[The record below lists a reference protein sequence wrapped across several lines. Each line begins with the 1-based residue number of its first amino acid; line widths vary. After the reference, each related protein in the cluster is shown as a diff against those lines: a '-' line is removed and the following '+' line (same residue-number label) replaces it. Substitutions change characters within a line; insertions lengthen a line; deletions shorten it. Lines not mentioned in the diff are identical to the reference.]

1 MNKNILKV
9 TKFEIIRQLK
19 KPAFWAATLLI
30 PLLIGT
36 VYFISFIS
44 ASSVDT
50 DVHFDE
56 NTKIAITDEAGILSP
71 DVPYVISGDREY
83 GKEMI
88 KNGEVDLYFYIPADF
103 AESKKAEFYHIS
115 EGLEIFNTDGN
126 ILKVILMQNSAARVD
141 ELDILALT
149 GDYEVV
155 DNKLAK
161 DGADSNALGKAII
174 PFSIGIVFFMFI
186 TFCGNRFLLTVV
198 EEKENRISEMI
209 LTSISSKHLI
219 IGKIIAMLVLGLVQI
234 AALVIPILLLIFAKR
249 DSMFVSSILSTVEI
263 DPVSITLNVVLF
275 VASAVLYAGVCTFVG
290 SLVSTARDA
299 SSFIGPAIIFMV
311 LPLYFMQMFA
321 VDPNLIVQILTYFP
335 LSAPVALMLR
345 SGFGTITTLEFCIG
359 IAVVVVSSIVAIYL
373 ATKTFQKNAINF
385 NIAKPKFLKKY
396 DLKRLKRGRKS

>member
-9 TKFEIIRQLK
+9 AKFEIVRQLK

-30 PLLIGT
+30 PLLIGFI
-36 VYFISFIS
+36 YFISFIS
-44 ASSVDT
+44 AQSVDT
-50 DVHFDE
+50 EVHFDE
-56 NTKIAITDEAGILSP
+56 NTKIAITDDAGILDSN
-71 DVPYVISGDREY
+71 VPYIINGDKEY
-83 GKEMI
+83 GIEMV

-126 ILKVILMQNSAARVD
+126 IIKVILSQNSASRVD
-141 ELDILALT
+141 ELDVIALS

-155 DNKLAK
+155 DKKITK

-174 PFSIGIVFFMFI
+174 PFFIGIVFFMFI
-186 TFCGNRFLLTVV
+186 ALCGNRFLLTVV

-219 IGKIIAMLVLGLVQI
+219 VGKIIALLILGLVQI

-249 DSMFVSSILSTVEI
+249 NDGFIAPILAMIEI
-263 DPVSITLNVVLF
+263 DPVSITLSILLF
-275 VASAVLYAGVCTFVG
+275 SASAVLYAGVCVLVG

-299 SSFIGPAIIFMV
+299 SSFIGPAIICMV
-311 LPLYFMQMFA
+311 FPLYFMQMFM
-321 VDPNLIVQILTYFP
+321 VEPNLIVQIFTYFP

-345 SGFGTITTLEFCIG
+345 NGFGTITTLEFCIG
-359 IAVVVVSSIVAIYL
+359 IAVVTVSAVIAIRL
-373 ATKTFQKNAINF
+373 AVKTFQKNAINF
-385 NIAKPKFLKKY
+385 SVALPKFLQKK
-396 DLKRLKRGRKS
+396 KSR